1 MGDNRREALEAK
13 GFQRVANVEDVPSQ
27 MPRLV
32 ELDGR
37 GVLLCRGNDGIRALD
52 EICPHKRES
61 MKFGVVF
68 MGKLICPHH
77 QYGFNLENG
86 RCDKRRCE
94 PVQTYDVEVVDDEVW
109 VRP

>member
-1 MGDNRREALEAK
+1 MSDDRAKKLENE
-13 GFQRVANVEDVPSQ
+13 GFQRVAAIDEIPEQ

-32 ELDGR
+32 EVDGR
-37 GVLLCRGNDGIRALD
+37 GILLCRSSEGISALD

-61 MKFGVVF
+61 MKYGVVF

-77 QYGFNLENG
+77 QYGFNLLNG

-94 PVQTYDVEVVDDEVW
+94 PVPTYEVEVVDDEVF
-109 VRP
+109 VRL